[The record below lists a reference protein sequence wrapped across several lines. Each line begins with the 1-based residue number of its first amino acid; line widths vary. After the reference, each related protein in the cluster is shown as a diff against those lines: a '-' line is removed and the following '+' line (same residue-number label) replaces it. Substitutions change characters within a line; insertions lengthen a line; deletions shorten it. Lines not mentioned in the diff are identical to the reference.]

1 MLAFVPAVRE
11 FSVFAHTIYF
21 GLATR
26 DDHYPVCRL
35 DIRQVSEQGRRN
47 VGRAGGQKKS

>member
-35 DIRQVSEQGRRN
+35 DVPIWLGPAIMLATVQQ
-47 VGRAGGQKKS
+47 